1 MLFILTIPLLF
12 HVCNCFLLVD
22 QTPRNITK
30 QLTVSNGGTFG
41 TWGLKQFCPDGE
53 FAIGYDIKVESYQ
66 YTGDDTSLNA
76 IRLICSDIKGSPSA
90 EKPVTSAV
98 GDWGDWQGRAT
109 CNQRPGVNLFLK
121 AFSLQVE
128 PPQGSGDDTAVNWAK
143 FQCRD
148 MEGNTPLEEL
158 NKLPGHGQF
167 GSFGNWSDSCTTG
180 SAICGMRT
188 LVEAFQSDGDDTAL
202 NDAIF
207 YCCQEA

>member
-1 MLFILTIPLLF
+1 
-12 HVCNCFLLVD
+12 
-22 QTPRNITK
+22 
-30 QLTVSNGGTFG
+30 
-41 TWGLKQFCPDGE
+41 
-53 FAIGYDIKVESYQ
+53 VESYQ

-128 PPQGSGDDTAVNWAK
+128 PP
-143 FQCRD
+143 
-148 MEGNTPLEEL
+148 
-158 NKLPGHGQF
+158 LPGHGQF